1 MSTWQAVWQ
10 AVASDFADLDA
21 PQAARIGVRLLFA
34 AVLGGII
41 GFEREQKGKA
51 AGLRTHMLVALG
63 SALFVIV
70 VQFPDGSMADVSRVI
85 QGLVAGIGFLGAGTI
100 LHAQRERDIQGL
112 TTAASVW
119 LTAAIGVAAGLGRES
134 TALLTTI
141 LAVVVLAV
149 MPWITG
155 RAFPPHEPELPKAEE
170 PSEPPDRPD
179 PKKAHPT
186 ERARGARKSR

>member
-1 MSTWQAVWQ
+1 MSTWQAVYE

-21 PQAARIGVRLLFA
+21 AQAARIGVRLLFA

-51 AGLRTHMLVALG
+51 AGLRTHMLVAIG

-70 VQFPDGSMADVSRVI
+70 VQFPDGSPADVSRVI

-100 LHAQRERDIQGL
+100 LNARREQDIKGL

-134 TALLTTI
+134 TATLTTI
-141 LAVVVLAV
+141 LAVLVLAV
-149 MPWITG
+149 LPWLFG
-155 RAFPPHEPELPKAEE
+155 RAFPCREPNP
-170 PSEPPDRPD
+170 PPDDEMQDPPD
-179 PKKAHPT
+179 PKQSP
-186 ERARGARKSR
+186 